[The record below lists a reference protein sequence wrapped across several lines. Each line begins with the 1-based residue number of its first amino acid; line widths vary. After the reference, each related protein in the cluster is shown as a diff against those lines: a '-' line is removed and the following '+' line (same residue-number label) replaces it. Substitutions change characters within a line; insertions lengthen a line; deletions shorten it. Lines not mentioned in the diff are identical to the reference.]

1 MHRID
6 RFQRPARGHV
16 FLAFPIA
23 AGLLLAGFGQTPPA
37 RAGAVDAAVRV
48 LLLESRDP
56 VAVAGA
62 RIRPSPGGLF
72 AGSEALG
79 RVWRA
84 PGPGPHVVGPLRV
97 RGAVEVQST
106 GTGLRVVNHV
116 DLEDYVAG
124 TLGREIYPGWRMETL
139 KAQAVATRT
148 YAVYRQERRRL
159 AAFDL
164 GADTTDQVYGGAT
177 AETPRIRAA
186 VEATRGEVLAHRG
199 EPILSVFHSASGG
212 RTASSEEV
220 WGRALPYLRSRPVAH
235 EDDSPDTY
243 WRASFTDT
251 TLGRALAPL
260 GLRLGAIRKLRVVD
274 RSPSGR
280 VQRVQVSGTEGSSEL
295 TGRELRSALGARTI
309 RSTLFEI
316 RSVGGQFTFS
326 GSGYG
331 HGVGMSQWGAEAMAR
346 RGAQYDE
353 ILETFYPGTA
363 LARGDR
369 P

>member
-1 MHRID
+1 MRALPNPRI
-6 RFQRPARGHV
+6 RQA
-16 FLAFPIA
+16 L
-23 AGLLLAGFGQTPPA
+23 GLLAVVLLPLPTA
-37 RAGAVDAAVRV
+37 AGAVDQGVRV
-48 LLLESRDP
+48 LLLESREP

-62 RIRPSPGGLF
+62 RIRPAPSGLF
-72 AGSEALG
+72 VGSEALG

-84 PGPGPHVVGPLRV
+84 PGPGPHAVGSLRV

-106 GTGLRVVNHV
+106 GAGLRVVNHV
-116 DLEDYVAG
+116 GLEDYVAG
-124 TLGREIYPGWRMETL
+124 TLGREVYPDWRMETL

-148 YAVYRQERRRL
+148 YAVYRLGHRRS

-164 GADTTDQVYGGAT
+164 GADTTDQVYGGAG

-186 VEATRGEVLAHRG
+186 VEATRGQILAHRG
-199 EPILSVFHSASGG
+199 APILSVFHSASGG
-212 RTASSEEV
+212 RTASSKEV
-220 WGRALPYLRSRPVAH
+220 WGRALPYLTSRPVPH

-243 WRASFTDT
+243 WRATFTGT

-260 GLRLGAIRKLRVVD
+260 DLRLGTIRQLRVSD
-274 RSPSGR
+274 RSRSGR
-280 VQRVQVSGTEGSSEL
+280 VQRVQVSGTEGSGEL
-295 TGRELRSALGARTI
+295 TGRELRSALGAKTI

-316 RSVGGQFTFS
+316 RSGGGKFTFT

-353 ILETFYPGTA
+353 ILETFYPGTV
-363 LARGDR
+363 LARSDR